1 MKKLICL
8 TLALLL
14 AACAVPACAAT
25 FVDAHGN
32 EITLDDTLQA
42 LTDITLLGA
51 DNAARMG

>member
-42 LTDITLLGA
+42 LTDVTLLGA